1 MSIDSPHPTSAAS
14 FSSEAPDKSYWTA
27 YDHFMAEREARAM
40 RAAYATAMLASL
52 WRAIRAR
59 VAGTRRQGAH
69 RRAEAH

>member
-1 MSIDSPHPTSAAS
+1 MSTDALRRTPGAPDS
-14 FSSEAPDKSYWTA
+14 ELPDKSYWTA

-40 RAAYATAMLASL
+40 RAAYTYAMLASL

-59 VAGTRRQGAH
+59 APGTRPEGAP

>member
-1 MSIDSPHPTSAAS
+1 MSIDAPRRTAL
-14 FSSEAPDKSYWTA
+14 SSEAPDKSYWTA

-40 RAAYATAMLASL
+40 RNAYAAAMLASL

-59 VAGTRRQGAH
+59 VAGARRAGTH